1 MKAVAAF
8 APLAAVPAQQS
19 HQLSQTE
26 AVGPAALTPPLTP
39 PRMCPM
45 LAPVSFTHQVGTQQ
59 LLGPNRHNVNFPDV
73 FVYLCHVSRVLDSTK
88 SMT

>member
-19 HQLSQTE
+19 HQLSLTE

-39 PRMCPM
+39 LLMCPM
-45 LAPVSFTHQVGTQQ
+45 LAPVSFHGSAACLPPQAR
-59 LLGPNRHNVNFPDV
+59 LLHTRW
-73 FVYLCHVSRVLDSTK
+73 VLSNCWAPIATV
-88 SMT
+88 